1 MKAVVLTL
9 GCVVLLLN
17 NNARADLLGLT
28 LSGDY
33 AKLSPSGQGGDHL
46 FSQPLQFSDD
56 GWQSWSVAFEHPLPL
71 VPNVALRR
79 QTARWSGTT
88 LLQGNFRL
96 DAQHFASQSH
106 IQNALDLQST
116 DVSFYYEVLDN
127 SLLALDLGVSAMQY
141 DAELAVTE
149 PVSRTRTASGFL
161 PLLYSHLTINV
172 WGTDT
177 ALFWQGQ
184 YTDYRDQQW
193 AQTKVGLSYQMLDL
207 TAMTLAIKFG
217 WQQQSVALIDKDQL
231 DIDMQM
237 KGPFLA
243 LEADF

>member
-9 GCVVLLLN
+9 SALLCSLHTQ
-17 NNARADLLGLT
+17 ADLLGLT

-33 AKLSPSGQGGDHL
+33 ARLSLSGQGGDH
-46 FSQPLQFSDD
+46 SQGQPLQFSDD
-56 GWQSWSVAFEHPLPL
+56 HWQSWLVAFEHPLPL
-71 VPNVALRR
+71 LPNIALRR
-79 QTARWSGTT
+79 QTAFWNGATRLPGN
-88 LLQGNFRL
+88 LQL
-96 DAQHFASQSH
+96 DAQHFASQSN

-116 DVSFYYEVLDN
+116 DLSFYYEVLDT

-141 DAELAVTE
+141 DAELAVTD
-149 PVSRTRTASGFL
+149 PIRKRRTASGFL
-161 PLLYSHLTINV
+161 PLLYSHLTVNI

-193 AQTKVGLSYQMLDL
+193 AQTKIGMSYQMLDL
-207 TAMTLAIKFG
+207 TAVTLAVKFG
-217 WQQQSVALIDKDQL
+217 WQQQSVMLTNKDQL
-231 DIDMQM
+231 DVDMQM